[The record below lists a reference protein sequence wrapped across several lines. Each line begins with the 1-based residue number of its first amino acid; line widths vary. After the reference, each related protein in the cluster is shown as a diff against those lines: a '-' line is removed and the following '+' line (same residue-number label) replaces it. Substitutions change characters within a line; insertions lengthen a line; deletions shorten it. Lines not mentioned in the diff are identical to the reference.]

1 MKKKFLFLA
10 IAIACIAVSA
20 SSFKKATPQKKAFVN
35 FWWDYNGFD
44 YGGQFDPANYTK
56 DGNQVPDCPI
66 TSGSIYCEI
75 YAPPS
80 SVNPDEPDLSAVS
93 ASRMRQN

>member
-10 IAIACIAVSA
+10 IAIACIAVST

-44 YGGQFDPANYTK
+44 AGGELDPSNYTK
-56 DGNQVPDCPI
+56 DGNNFPDCPL

-80 SVNPDEPDLSAVS
+80 YSNPNEPDLANITGY
-93 ASRMRQN
+93 RMRQN